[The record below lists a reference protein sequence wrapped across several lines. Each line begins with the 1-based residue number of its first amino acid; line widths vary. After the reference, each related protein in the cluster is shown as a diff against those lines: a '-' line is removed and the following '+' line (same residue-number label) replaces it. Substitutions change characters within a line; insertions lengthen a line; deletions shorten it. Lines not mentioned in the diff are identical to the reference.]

1 MDQSTA
7 IIIASAISVIGGV
20 GGSLGG
26 VFLTNH
32 QALKLET
39 LRIGQE
45 NVRKKNQTIEDAH
58 SLLMRFD
65 ELTNHTLSDL
75 RIGNM
80 SDFNFFERSK
90 EIFNTRIRLQTLIRL
105 YLPSSV
111 YNDFEQMSKTFTDY
125 WMSVAN
131 MYDEM
136 MHAKRNDVIRQWNSK
151 VDETRT
157 KYMAAWG
164 KLEESL
170 VNLVK

>member
-45 NVRKKNQTIEDAH
+45 NVKKKTQTIEDAH

-75 RIGNM
+75 RIGNL
-80 SDFNFFERSK
+80 SDFNFVERSK
-90 EIFNTRIRLQTLIRL
+90 EIFNARIRLQTLIRL

-111 YNDFEQMSKTFTDY
+111 YNDFEQLNKTFTDY

-131 MYDEM
+131 LNDEM
-136 MHAKRNDVIRQWNSK
+136 MRAKRNDEIRAWNSK

-157 KYMAAWG
+157 KYMAAWR

>member
-7 IIIASAISVIGGV
+7 IIIASAISVMGGV

-32 QALKLET
+32 QALKLEK

-45 NVRKKNQTIEDAH
+45 NVKKKNQTIEEAH
-58 SLLMRFD
+58 SILMRFD
-65 ELTNHTLSDL
+65 ELTNQTLSDL
-75 RIGNM
+75 RIGNL
-80 SDFNFFERSK
+80 SDFNFVERSK
-90 EIFNTRIRLQTLIRL
+90 EIFSTRIRLQTLIRI

-111 YNDFEQMSKTFTDY
+111 YNDFEKLSRTFTEY

-131 MYDEM
+131 LYDEM
-136 MHAKRNDVIRQWNSK
+136 MHAKRNDVIRLWDSK

-157 KYMAAWG
+157 KYMAAWR